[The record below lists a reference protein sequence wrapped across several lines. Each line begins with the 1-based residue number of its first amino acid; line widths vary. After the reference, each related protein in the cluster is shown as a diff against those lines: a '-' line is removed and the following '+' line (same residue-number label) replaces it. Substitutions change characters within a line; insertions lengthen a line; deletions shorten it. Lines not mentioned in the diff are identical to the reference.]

1 MWLRR
6 YLDAYL
12 TPLLHS
18 FYAYDLAFMPHGE
31 NVIMVLDGG
40 TVERVIFKDIAE
52 EIVVMDPEADLPPE
66 VQRIRAD
73 IPEEEKLLCVFTD
86 VFDCFFRFLGATL
99 ATDGALGEEAFWR
112 TVAECVR
119 DYRDSV
125 PHLAERFERHDIF
138 TEEFALSCLNRL
150 QLRNNQQ
157 MVDLADPSAALQF
170 VGTLRNPIAR
180 FAPRTVTAVSETAAG
195 AGAPPRLP
203 RLPTRWLILA
213 VICLAQLAVLLDNTI
228 LNVAIPSLTRDL
240 GATNAD
246 IQWVINAYS
255 LVQAGLLLASGSAAD
270 RYGRRK
276 LLLAGLAL
284 FGLGSLA
291 AALSQSTA
299 QLTAA
304 RGGMGVGGA
313 LLLTTT
319 LAVVMQVFDA
329 EERPRAIGIWSAV
342 SALGFAAGPPIGGI
356 MLAHF
361 WWGSIFL
368 LNIPVVVIGLIAVR
382 ILVPESKNPGGGPPD
397 LLGALLSAA
406 GMTALV
412 YAIIQ
417 MPESGWSSTEVL
429 LPAAAGAAILAA
441 FALWEQH
448 TRHPMLDLHFFRD
461 RRFVGAV
468 SGVVLITFGS
478 AGVLFLLTQQLQF
491 VRGYTPLET
500 GLRMAPF
507 ALTIVALNFSGVAFR
522 MGARLGRPASIAARH
537 DPAGRR
543 LHGRGLPHGRWLRPP
558 CCWAS
563 SSWAPAAHW
572 PTRPSSR
579 RS

>member
-1 MWLRR
+1 M
-6 YLDAYL
+6 
-12 TPLLHS
+12 
-18 FYAYDLAFMPHGE
+18 
-31 NVIMVLDGG
+31 
-40 TVERVIFKDIAE
+40 
-52 EIVVMDPEADLPPE
+52 
-66 VQRIRAD
+66 
-73 IPEEEKLLCVFTD
+73 
-86 VFDCFFRFLGATL
+86 
-99 ATDGALGEEAFWR
+99 
-112 TVAECVR
+112 
-119 DYRDSV
+119 
-125 PHLAERFERHDIF
+125 
-138 TEEFALSCLNRL
+138 
-150 QLRNNQQ
+150 
-157 MVDLADPSAALQF
+157 
-170 VGTLRNPIAR
+170 
-180 FAPRTVTAVSETAAG
+180 TAVSETAAG

-522 MGARLGRPASIAARH
+522 MGARLGRPASIAAGMTLLAGGFTVVACLT
-537 DPAGRR
+537 DGGYGPLLLGLLLMGTGCALANPAIVEAVMSAIPEDKAGAGAGIDGTMTEVGTSLGVAVLGAVMNSRFTT
-543 LHGRGLPHGRWLRPP
+543 LLPATATGA
-558 CCWAS
+558 AS
-563 SSWAPAAHW
+563 LPAAQSATHTPADRAAVLDAFTSAIQTSQLAGATAVLTGGCITALLLW
-572 PTRPSSR
+572 RAER
-579 RS
+579 G